1 MLRHQWWW
9 GCCGVQGAEVGSGVG
24 SIVVSV
30 DGVVGEVDDG
40 VGDVVVVRDDVVVDG
55 CVVAGGAGAWPPLPR
70 ARMVRP

>member
-1 MLRHQWWW
+1 
-9 GCCGVQGAEVGSGVG
+9 VG

-40 VGDVVVVRDDVVVDG
+40 VGEVVFVREDVVVAG
-55 CVVAGGAGAWPPLPR
+55 CVVVGAGEWPPLPR